1 MLSLIWTP
9 MQVEAGYRQTEVQLR
24 QVAPWAELDGRM
36 VPLSRRKRSRKA
48 LKHPITTSEELQ
60 NVLLIIWIDKIDK
73 SRCRRITLGAS
84 RSSGKDRAPIWMMI
98 VLRTMIRKKT
108 CMMTCLLND
117 DQVTNVMMLQMMTC
131 STTETILTTM
141 LTIWLTTKHS
151 MALPSKRQ
159 VWPSTAQTTWPTLL
173 ISLLSKSSHCAMLP
187 PLQPVA
193 QTSNFSRLRIGL
205 EARPRNSPWLSTPK
219 LQATK
224 KRN

>member
-1 MLSLIWTP
+1 
-9 MQVEAGYRQTEVQLR
+9 
-24 QVAPWAELDGRM
+24 M

-48 LKHPITTSEELQ
+48 LKHLIITSVELQ
-60 NVLLIIWIDKIDK
+60 NVLLIIWTDKIDK
-73 SRCRRITLGAS
+73 SRCPRKTLGAS

-108 CMMTCLLND
+108 YMMTCLLND

-193 QTSNFSRLRIGL
+193 QTSNFSRLRIGP
-205 EARPRNSPWLSTPK
+205 EARPLNSPWLSTPK